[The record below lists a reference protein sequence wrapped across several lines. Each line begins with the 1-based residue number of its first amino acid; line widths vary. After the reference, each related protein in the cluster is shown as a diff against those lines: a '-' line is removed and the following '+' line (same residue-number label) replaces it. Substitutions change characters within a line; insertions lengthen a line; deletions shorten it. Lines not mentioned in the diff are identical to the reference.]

1 MLPISDILIRSIS
14 GYVFIIPVLM
24 LYFLYL
30 KKSGRK
36 QSIFHITAVFVFCY
50 YLFGILTV
58 TGIGYTSTISFRPK
72 ISIIPFCGMISGPI
86 DTILNLVL
94 FVPLGFFLPLLYKK
108 YQHIKNVTLTGF
120 LFSLSIEIV
129 QMFCW
134 GATDIND
141 LIINTVGACL
151 GYLIY
156 YLLSKILPINFRK
169 RLQSENVNDM
179 VEIMLYTIYIFI
191 VMITA
196 QPWVIHSL
204 LNIG

>member
-1 MLPISDILIRSIS
+1 MTGVQTCALP
-14 GYVFIIPVLM
+14 
-24 LYFLYL
+24 
-30 KKSGRK
+30 
-36 QSIFHITAVFVFCY
+36 
-50 YLFGILTV
+50 
-58 TGIGYTSTISFRPK
+58 
-72 ISIIPFCGMISGPI
+72 
-86 DTILNLVL
+86 ILNLVL

-129 QMFCW
+129 QMFGW

>member
-14 GYVFIIPVLM
+14 GYVFIVPVII

-36 QSIFHITAVFVFCY
+36 QSFLHITSVFVFCY

-58 TGIGYTSTISFRPK
+58 TGIGYTSTISFRPR
-72 ISIIPFCGMISGPI
+72 ISLIPFFGMISGPI
-86 DTILNLVL
+86 ETILNLVL
-94 FVPLGFFLPLLYKK
+94 FVPMGFFLPFLYKK
-108 YQHIKNVTLTGF
+108 YHHIKTVVLTGL
-120 LFSLSIEIV
+120 LFSLSVEIV
-129 QMFCW
+129 QMFDW

-141 LIINTVGACL
+141 LIINTAGTCL
-151 GYLIY
+151 GYWIY
-156 YLLSKILPINFRK
+156 YLLSKILPNYFRK
-169 RLQSENVNDM
+169 GVQSENANDIVEVFLFAFCTFIIM
-179 VEIMLYTIYIFI
+179 VT
-191 VMITA
+191 V

>member
-1 MLPISDILIRSIS
+1 M
-14 GYVFIIPVLM
+14 
-24 LYFLYL
+24 
-30 KKSGRK
+30 
-36 QSIFHITAVFVFCY
+36 FVFCY

-58 TGIGYTSTISFRPK
+58 TGIGYTSTISFRPQ
-72 ISIIPFCGMISGPI
+72 ISIIPFWGMISGPI

-108 YQHIKNVTLTGF
+108 YRHIKNVVLTGF

-129 QMFCW
+129 QMFGW

-141 LIINTVGACL
+141 LIINTAGACL

-179 VEIMLYTIYIFI
+179 VEIMLYAIYIFI
-191 VMITA
+191 VMITV

>member
-1 MLPISDILIRSIS
+1 MIDGLLSCLI
-14 GYVFIIPVLM
+14 
-24 LYFLYL
+24 FLVRWEVRGMH
-30 KKSGRK
+30 S
-36 QSIFHITAVFVFCY
+36 FVEVWRPMKFKC
-50 YLFGILTV
+50 LLIILTV

-129 QMFCW
+129 QMFGW

>member
-1 MLPISDILIRSIS
+1 M
-14 GYVFIIPVLM
+14 
-24 LYFLYL
+24 
-30 KKSGRK
+30 
-36 QSIFHITAVFVFCY
+36 FVFCY

-108 YQHIKNVTLTGF
+108 YQHIKNVILTGF

-129 QMFCW
+129 QMFGW

-141 LIINTVGACL
+141 LIINTAGACL

-156 YLLSKILPINFRK
+156 YLVSKILPINFRK

-179 VEIMLYTIYIFI
+179 VEIMLYAIYIFI
-191 VMITA
+191 VMITV